1 MTSFSLSW
9 YCLLQQLPYH
19 NSSRADFPRQPLAQ
33 AAGDKP
39 AHQLPLFTKQ
49 KYHSDSKSSFR
60 FESIHVPPTKRA
72 HWGSHP
78 PNEHRMSHSL
88 SSFRPELGRGDRSSC
103 NAGSE
108 VLPRAQQGRQDALGH
123 HCGPATRGI
132 SQPSSPLMWQPCPYP
147 VWCPGSMGSA
157 WRHSLTA
164 QGLPWSNSEGSLFD
178 EVCQKRQF
186 WWCLK
191 GSDEFGVVACTQQS
205 QCLMKLNTTSSTWY
219 TATKVSPAL

>member
-33 AAGDKP
+33 APGDKP

-49 KYHSDSKSSFR
+49 KYHSDSESSFR

-108 VLPRAQQGRQDALGH
+108 VLPR
-123 HCGPATRGI
+123 GPAGKAGCPWTPLRSSYKSI
-132 SQPSSPLMWQPCPYP
+132 SSLPPH
-147 VWCPGSMGSA
+147 WCG
-157 WRHSLTA
+157 RHALTLCDA
-164 QGLPWSNSEGSLFD
+164 QGARGLHGGTP
-178 EVCQKRQF
+178 
-186 WWCLK
+186 
-191 GSDEFGVVACTQQS
+191 
-205 QCLMKLNTTSSTWY
+205 
-219 TATKVSPAL
+219 